1 VLSTVVLANRVPG
14 AGKTVRGNRWYSLFV
29 DTPDRGHREVEHTA
43 DWELEVWG
51 PDMEALLEE
60 AARGMYRLMGVE
72 VSEESRRHREFEVV
86 AEDREQLMISFLEE
100 LLFRGE
106 AEDLAFD
113 GFLLKVDGNDLHAR
127 LEGGWI
133 VVRNKE
139 IKAVTYHRLEIKETS
154 RGLETRIVFDV

>member
-1 VLSTVVLANRVPG
+1 MTSH
-14 AGKTVRGNRWYSLFV
+14 RWYPV
-29 DTPDRGHREVEHTA
+29 VVNTTERGRREIEHTA

-60 AARGMYRLMGVE
+60 SARGMYELMGVE

-86 AEDREQLMISFLEE
+86 ADDREQLVISFLEE

-113 GFLLKVDGNDLHAR
+113 GFLLKVDGNRLHAR
-127 LEGGWI
+127 LEGGFVI
-133 VVRNKE
+133 VRSKE
-139 IKAVTYHRLEIKETS
+139 IKAVTYHRLEIKETP
-154 RGLETRIVFDV
+154 RGLETRVVFDV